1 MLPTT
6 TLRRRLQRLS
16 IKKKALLCSNFRVGS
31 SFEAKSES
39 IQFQGRSLL
48 ICTIQINSSIVD
60 TLRDDEI
67 LIARPLPNLS
77 RSPTPD
83 ANIQTSSRTSHSESH
98 MSKPQHSHLVVSRP
112 EEPSPSRIQIRLV
125 SAALARSHAKG
136 SMKEG
141 SQPTN
146 GVLAFDG
153 QFVSGH
159 TSLVRFTVTL
169 HFPVLHLSDIYYP
182 DTR

>member
-1 MLPTT
+1 ML
-6 TLRRRLQRLS
+6 
-16 IKKKALLCSNFRVGS
+16 
-31 SFEAKSES
+31 
-39 IQFQGRSLL
+39 
-48 ICTIQINSSIVD
+48 
-60 TLRDDEI
+60 
-67 LIARPLPNLS
+67 
-77 RSPTPD
+77 
-83 ANIQTSSRTSHSESH
+83 
-98 MSKPQHSHLVVSRP
+98 KPQHSHLVVSRP

-141 SQPTN
+141 SEPTN

-169 HFPVLHLSDIYYP
+169 HFPVLHLSDIYSP